1 VREFIG
7 EHYLPAGAVH
17 DAAHLAELARAAADE
32 LRQEGIAVRYVR
44 SIFVPADETCMH
56 VYRADAIEDVR
67 AAAARASLHLDCLAE
82 AVSDSGAAHTQTTAR
97 PALIRRYTP

>member
-1 VREFIG
+1 MQEFIG
-7 EHYLPAGAVH
+7 EHYLPAGAVL
-17 DAAHLAELARAAADE
+17 DAARRAELARAAADE
-32 LRQEGIAVRYVR
+32 LRQEGVAVHYVR

-82 AVSDSGAAHTQTTAR
+82 AVSVSGE
-97 PALIRRYTP
+97 LG